1 MKRMKKT
8 LIGLLLSIMLVL
20 GLIPTMAFA
29 DGENN
34 PEQDPVNEPTFS
46 FDVRKTVTLGGTA
59 QAPYRAFY
67 FELKGQDEETL
78 ENYGIDYEANDNA
91 IETDG
96 ARSYDQTLTGTIDP
110 EKVTAQG
117 SPWVTNEDGIYTCQL
132 SLKERNDEDA
142 NWVYD
147 HKSYIL
153 EITYNKESRT
163 ATTQV
168 YYRNADANTLPIGKA
183 YFTNTYTGDR
193 TNDFTIPVIKTVKQ
207 GGTAAP
213 GKQDFTFEL
222 KKQDGTTP
230 ADYGITMTNTTV
242 TTDGAGTFEGTLT
255 GTVDPDTVT
264 TRENNW
270 ASGNDRPFIEFLL
283 TEKNDGVDGWTYSD
297 QEYSIVIY
305 YDQTHGAW
313 AKISEKNNDAYYDNA
328 AFTNTFTKDKAP
340 EALSKA
346 DPAKPQAPKTGDD
359 SNQMLWIMLL
369 LGSGAAAAA
378 LVIFSRRR
386 KSVR

>member
-1 MKRMKKT
+1 MKRTKKT

-29 DGENN
+29 DGDGTQDQKPVNN
-34 PEQDPVNEPTFS
+34 PAFTFNVS
-46 FDVRKTVTLGGTA
+46 KTVTLGGTA

-67 FELKGQDEETL
+67 FELKGQDGKTL
-78 ENYGIDYEANDNA
+78 ENYGIDYEAGNNA

-96 ARSYDQTLTGTIDP
+96 ARSYNQTLTGTIDP
-110 EKVTAQG
+110 EKVTKDD
-117 SPWVTNEDGIYTCQL
+117 SLWEKNDGIYTCNL
-132 SLKERNDEDA
+132 SLEEKNQATKGDGWTYDPTSYTLTLTYSNGKVQTSISKEGEVRDA
-142 NWVYD
+142 A
-147 HKSYIL
+147 SFI
-153 EITYNKESRT
+153 
-163 ATTQV
+163 
-168 YYRNADANTLPIGKA
+168 
-183 YFTNTYTGDR
+183 NTYTGDR
-193 TNDFTIPVIKTVKQ
+193 TDSFTIPVIKTVKQ

-255 GTVDPDTVT
+255 GTVDPDKVNTG
-264 TRENNW
+264 ENNW
-270 ASGNDRPFIEFLL
+270 ASGNDRYFIEFLL
-283 TEKNDGVDGWTYSD
+283 TEKNDGADGWTYSD

-305 YDQTHGAW
+305 YDQTHGAY
-313 AKISEKNNDAYYDNA
+313 AVIYEKGTDVTANA
-328 AFTNTFTKDKAP
+328 AFTNTFTKNKAP
-340 EALSKA
+340 EALTKS

-378 LVIFSRRR
+378 LVVFSRKR